1 MYLYPIRFLDTT
13 TNTTASFSCRFSSSI
28 LPSSMCPFGDGFAF
42 LITSNA
48 DLAECGGGV
57 GKQCSEDDAFR
68 TNPAQ
73 SKDGP
78 AARTGLSGIR
88 ILEEG
93 DGPPS
98 RRLLKRM
105 SSPERW
111 EAKQLIAS
119 GFLTVNEYPMYDEK
133 GDGMMYQEEGAEEEL
148 EIEMNE
154 DEPAFLQG
162 QTRY

>member
-57 GKQCSEDDAFR
+57 GKQWWSSEDDAFR

-93 DGPPS
+93 DGPLSHRP
-98 RRLLKRM
+98 LKRM

-119 GFLTVNEYPMYDEK
+119 GVLTVNEYPMYDEK
-133 GDGMMYQEEGAEEEL
+133 GDGMMYQKRGL
-148 EIEMNE
+148 RRS
-154 DEPAFLQG
+154 LKLK
-162 QTRY
+162 